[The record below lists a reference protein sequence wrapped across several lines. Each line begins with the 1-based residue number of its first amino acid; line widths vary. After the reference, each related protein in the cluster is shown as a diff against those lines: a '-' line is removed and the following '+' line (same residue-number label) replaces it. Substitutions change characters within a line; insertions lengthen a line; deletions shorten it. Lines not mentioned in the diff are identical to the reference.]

1 MVCLSGHFIESHEL
15 TAVKNTKRNRVKHCL
30 KGNSGILDRI
40 SVRNSFGILKNF
52 RQVDVGLKMLRLVLE
67 DRKYLQRLGLL
78 AVIIVVFVLGHVN
91 R

>member
-1 MVCLSGHFIESHEL
+1 MNKQGF
-15 TAVKNTKRNRVKHCL
+15 TCL
-30 KGNSGILDRI
+30 KESAGSLDRI
-40 SVRNSFGILKNF
+40 SVGNSFGVLKNF

-67 DRKYLQRLGLL
+67 DRKCLQRLGLL

>member
-1 MVCLSGHFIESHEL
+1 M
-15 TAVKNTKRNRVKHCL
+15 
-30 KGNSGILDRI
+30 
-40 SVRNSFGILKNF
+40 NF